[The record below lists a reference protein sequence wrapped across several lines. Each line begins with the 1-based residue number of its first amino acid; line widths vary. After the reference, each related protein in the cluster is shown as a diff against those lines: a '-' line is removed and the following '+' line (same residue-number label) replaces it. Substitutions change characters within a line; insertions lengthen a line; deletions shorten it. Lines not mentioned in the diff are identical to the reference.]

1 MISIL
6 EIDKVIIK
14 TYNAMVINF
23 LDTEKSKIDKF
34 LNSQDT
40 QIFEENEHWQE
51 QQNTLMYIMTFLRES
66 LKYILFSFLKRC
78 RIIISLLVKIKK
90 HFQKET
96 NESIIAEMLASNFRW
111 SFKTILT
118 CIDKSRKNS
127 YDREPSNND
136 TGIN

>member
-1 MISIL
+1 
-6 EIDKVIIK
+6 
-14 TYNAMVINF
+14 
-23 LDTEKSKIDKF
+23 
-34 LNSQDT
+34 
-40 QIFEENEHWQE
+40 
-51 QQNTLMYIMTFLRES
+51 MTFLRES

-96 NESIIAEMLASNFRW
+96 NESNIAEMLASNFRW